1 MMCCCRPKNASSG
14 TPDAVSNVA
23 GPAAAVNRSN
33 APRRQSRNL
42 VGESAS
48 SRVPPGIGLEA
59 TLRPATLPAP
69 QKGPAGA
76 AIRLT
81 RSTGRQRPRM
91 RIVRGLALSYTW
103 EEDVV

>member
-23 GPAAAVNRSN
+23 GPAAAVNRSDT
-33 APRRQSRNL
+33 PRQRSRN
-42 VGESAS
+42 
-48 SRVPPGIGLEA
+48 PPDE
-59 TLRPATLPAP
+59 PAP
-69 QKGPAGA
+69 VA
-76 AIRLT
+76 RV
-81 RSTGRQRPRM
+81 M